1 MSKMRI
7 AMLGTKGIP
16 AKWGGIE
23 KYIEEVGKLLAQ
35 RGHLVSVFG
44 SKWYCADYHQKTYLG
59 MHIHAVPS
67 IHYKATDA
75 LTNGFLATLA
85 ALRGNYDI
93 INFHG
98 YASYYFIPLV
108 RRSGRIAVVTAHGAE
123 SGWDNPKYGLLARKI
138 IKQAF
143 TLGITRA
150 DSVTTV
156 AQHLK
161 KTIKKNFHIDARVLP
176 SGLDDVYLEPASLI
190 KKKYNLNGLD
200 YLLFLGR
207 IDPIKRVDWLFD
219 LAGVLREGIKLV
231 IAGSPQDSA
240 TDFYFQQLFRKSRG
254 NASIIFTGAVSGV
267 EKAELLSN
275 CLLFLAPSS
284 YEGLP
289 ITVLEAVAY
298 GRCCVVSDIPAHS
311 ELIEDGRT
319 GFLFPTCDR
328 SAFVRLIRLL
338 ISKPKDSITS
348 IGSQAKKRFKRRHNW
363 ANTSASYEQLY
374 RGLLDGKR

>member
-1 MSKMRI
+1 MGRTVDVSAPGENIYVPRANFAEDRSYGYGSGTSYAAPHVTGLITCLWCLEPLLTYDQVRSLVTDDNYTVNTEGGTRPRI
-7 AMLGTKGIP
+7 DAF
-16 AKWGGIE
+16 AAAIE
-23 KYIEEVGKLLAQ
+23 KD
-35 RGHLVSVFG
+35 S
-44 SKWYCADYHQKTYLG
+44 
-59 MHIHAVPS
+59 
-67 IHYKATDA
+67 
-75 LTNGFLATLA
+75 TNTLA
-85 ALRGNYDI
+85 YYS
-93 INFHG
+93 
-98 YASYYFIPLV
+98 YAK
-108 RRSGRIAVVTAHGAE
+108 A
-123 SGWDNPKYGLLARKI
+123 AR
-138 IKQAF
+138 F
-143 TLGITRA
+143 
-150 DSVTTV
+150 
-156 AQHLK
+156 
-161 KTIKKNFHIDARVLP
+161 
-176 SGLDDVYLEPASLI
+176 
-190 KKKYNLNGLD
+190 KYNLNGLD